1 MKRTQMNVMIRWGML
16 GLSLC
21 TWLFVR
27 DARAAN
33 AYTPDSSK
41 IFTITDLRDLVMQN
55 NPVVKQAGLLSD
67 AARARVTQ
75 ALGSFD
81 PNLKASFDQK
91 QFGGKDYYNHWT
103 SELKVPLWL
112 AGADLKIGFDRNVG
126 TYTNPETTTPLSGL
140 GGVGISIPIGQG
152 LLIDARRNTLRQS
165 RVMVDYAE
173 AERVNEINKV
183 WFQAVKDYWN
193 WFYAHQQYK
202 LIRRGVELA
211 NTRYIATRSQALLGD
226 KPAIDSVEAFIT
238 VQERSIQLAKIEI
251 EIQNSRLLVSNHIWD
266 EKGNPLEL
274 PEDVIPVN
282 ADSAVAVVSAYQL
295 DNLLNSAEDNHP
307 KLQMLRSK
315 GLQLAIERN
324 YLREMLKPKLNVS
337 GSLLTTRRD
346 FNSYVPEYYDIGW
359 NNYKVGFD
367 FSFPLFLRSARGKMN
382 EIKVKQMDLN
392 LNVQNETRTIQTN
405 IRSAFNDLKAYQTQ
419 LTIQTQSIT
428 NQEALLR
435 GELQKF
441 DLGESTLFLINSR
454 ESKLIDMLMKQA
466 ELVTKYQQSLAD
478 LYYKAG
484 MVQD

>member
-1 MKRTQMNVMIRWGML
+1 MKRTQMNAMIRWGVL
-16 GLSLC
+16 LC
-21 TWLFVR
+21 TCLLVQNVH
-27 DARAAN
+27 ASN
-33 AYTPDSSK
+33 AYAPDTSK
-41 IFTITDLRDLVMQN
+41 IFSIADLRELVMRN
-55 NPVVKQAGLLSD
+55 NPVIRQAGLLGD

-91 QFGGKDYYNHWT
+91 QFGGKAYYNHWT

-112 AGADLKIGFDRNVG
+112 AGADLKVGFDRNVG

-140 GGVGISIPIGQG
+140 GGVGISVPIGQG

-165 RVMVDYAE
+165 RIMVDYAE

-193 WFYAHQQYK
+193 WFYAHQQYD

-211 NTRYIATRSQALLGD
+211 NTRYIATRNQALLGD

-238 VQERSIQLAKIEI
+238 VQERSIQLARIEI

-274 PEDVIPVN
+274 PADAIPVN
-282 ADSAVAVVSAYQL
+282 ADSALAVVTAYQL

-315 GLQLAIERN
+315 SLQLAIERN

-346 FNSYVPEYYDIGW
+346 FTSYVPEYYDIGW

-367 FSFPLFLRSARGKMN
+367 FSFPLFLRSARGKLN
-382 EIKVKQMDLN
+382 EIKVKQMDLT
-392 LNVQNETRTIQTN
+392 LDVQNETRMIRTN
-405 IRSAFNDLKAYQTQ
+405 IRSSFNDLKAYQTQ
-419 LTIQTQSIT
+419 LSIQTQSIT
-428 NQEALLR
+428 NQKALLR

-454 ESKLIDMLMKQA
+454 ESKLIDMMMKQA

-484 MVQD
+484 MLQNE

>member
-1 MKRTQMNVMIRWGML
+1 MLRWGL
-16 GLSLC
+16 ISLSLC
-21 TWLFVR
+21 TWLLVQDVR
-27 DARAAN
+27 AGNNFD
-33 AYTPDSSK
+33 PDSSK
-41 IFTITDLRDLVMQN
+41 IFSINDLRELVMQH

-67 AARARVTQ
+67 AARTRVTQ

-81 PNLKASFDQK
+81 PKLDASFDRK
-91 QFGGKDYYNHWT
+91 QFGGKDYYNRWT

-126 TYTNPETTTPLSGL
+126 AYTNPETTTPLAGL
-140 GGVGISIPIGQG
+140 GGVGISVPIGQG
-152 LLIDARRNTLRQS
+152 LLIDSRRNTLRQS
-165 RVMVDYAE
+165 RIMVNYAE

-193 WFYAHQQYK
+193 WFYAHQQYA
-202 LIRRGVELA
+202 LILRGFELA
-211 NTRYIATRSQALLGD
+211 NTRYIATRNQALLGD

-238 VQERSIQLAKIEI
+238 VQERSIQLAKIQI
-251 EIQNSRLLVSNHIWD
+251 EIQNSRLLVSNYLWD

-274 PEDVIPVN
+274 PEDAIPVN
-282 ADSAVAVVSAYQL
+282 ADSAISDVTAYQL

-315 GLQLAIERN
+315 GVQLAIERS
-324 YLREMLKPKLNVS
+324 YLREMLKPKLSVS

-346 FNSYVPEYYDIGW
+346 FNSYVPEYYDLGW

-367 FSFPLFLRSARGKMN
+367 FSFPLFLRAARGKLN
-382 EIKVKQMDLN
+382 ELKVKQMDLN
-392 LNVQNETRTIQTN
+392 LDVQNQTRSIQTSV
-405 IRSAFNDLKAYQTQ
+405 RSSFNNLKAYQSQ
-419 LTIQTQSIT
+419 LSIQRQSIT

-441 DLGESTLFLINSR
+441 ELGESTLFLINSR
-454 ESKLIDMLMKQA
+454 ESKLIDMMIKQA

-478 LYYKAG
+478 LYYQAG
-484 MVQD
+484 MLQDQ

>member
-1 MKRTQMNVMIRWGML
+1 MNMTIRRGILALW
-16 GLSLC
+16 LC
-21 TWLFVR
+21 LLLFVQSVF
-27 DARAAN
+27 ASVASV
-33 AYTPDSSK
+33 PDSTKSFS
-41 IFTITDLRDLVMQN
+41 IADLRELVMQN
-55 NPVVKQAGLLSD
+55 NPVVKQAGLLSA
-67 AARARVTQ
+67 AARARVIQ

-91 QFGGKDYYNHWT
+91 QFGGKNYYNHWT

-126 TYTNPETTTPLSGL
+126 SYTNPETTTPLTGL
-140 GGVGISIPIGQG
+140 GGVGISVPIGQG

-165 RVMVDYAE
+165 RVMVEYAE

-193 WFYAHQQYK
+193 WFYAHQQYQ

-211 NTRYIATRSQALLGD
+211 TTRYTATRNQALLGE

-251 EIQNSRLLVSNHIWD
+251 EIQNSRLVLSNHIWD

-274 PEDVIPVN
+274 PEDAVPVN
-282 ADSAVAVVSAYQL
+282 ADSAVAIVSASHL
-295 DNLLNSAEDNHP
+295 DDLLNRAEDNHP
-307 KLQMLRSK
+307 KLQMLRNK
-315 GLQLAIERN
+315 GVQLAIERN

-346 FNSYVPEYYDIGW
+346 FNSYVPDYYDVGW

-367 FSFPLFLRSARGKMN
+367 FSFPLFLRSARGKLN
-382 EIKVKQMDLN
+382 EIRVKQMDLN
-392 LNVQNETRTIQTN
+392 LDVQNEARTIQTN
-405 IRSAFNDLKAYQTQ
+405 IRSSFNNLKAYQTQ
-419 LTIQTQSIT
+419 LSIQTQSIV
-428 NQEALLR
+428 NQKFLVR

-454 ESKLIDMLMKQA
+454 ESKLIDMMIKQA
-466 ELVTKYQQSLAD
+466 ELVTKYQQALAD
-478 LYYKAG
+478 LYYEAG
-484 MVQD
+484 VNQD